1 MSENAEISGSSK
13 ENPLQEFE
21 EYEKLLTKLEEN
33 NRKSTR
39 RMYLFFCLIFLVFVA
54 VIGLSL
60 VFIDSSFISELRSG
74 NSSLMKN
81 TDYLEIVIPILI
93 AIVAAFIAFLGM
105 NRLRDMDEQMDQMRN
120 SIDIE
125 LDKEMKRVADLRNDL
140 AVQINVAVK
149 DGLSAEMQKS
159 TEESKK
165 QIEEKENSAL
175 TAIQEEME
183 AFSAV
188 KGTAEKLQR
197 ALEEKYGFIFAS
209 VGEPGAGKEDYDI
222 QSKISDK
229 DASAATKRE
238 TEKQIAALLRKVG
251 SVYDAHKAV
260 EALWSVSDSDKP
272 DNIVELTQR
281 YVEKVVSSD
290 STLRGDADDY
300 HNLAAECARHS
311 FYQLSCDVCQ
321 KGLDYFP
328 DDIDLLAD
336 WVKYGTKLGNI
347 QAVQTGP
354 LLRLLTIDKTY
365 WNWRAFDFTVDYYLE
380 TKKFDAAEQLA
391 EDFIRYLPYEE
402 RAYRS
407 LADVREQKYAKEEGT
422 EKVIEALQRA
432 TNQDIACP
440 LCANRLAEI
449 LCDCGRLEEA
459 LDSAN
464 RALRDL
470 SQEQPS
476 INYGYVIYRR
486 GLIQDRLA
494 FQMQEAGDENARHIA
509 QRAALD
515 YQVAVSSHWLSAIT
529 ERQAKVRYSLLKIY
543 FDLDDDGS

>member
-1 MSENAEISGSSK
+1 MSGNTEISGSSK

-21 EYEKLLTKLEEN
+21 EYEKLLKKLEEN
-33 NRKSTR
+33 HRKSTR
-39 RMYLFFCLIFLVFVA
+39 RMYLFFCLIFLVFVI

-60 VFIDSSFISELRSG
+60 VFIDNNFISELRSG

-81 TDYLEIVIPILI
+81 TDYLEIVLPILI

-125 LDKEMKRVADLRNDL
+125 LDKEMKRVTALRKDLVAHVDDAIGQKTQDFADKMKKGLAKESKARLQDVEDGKQRAISAIETGIGELTELIQVSGDDL
-140 AVQINVAVK
+140 A
-149 DGLSAEMQKS
+149 
-159 TEESKK
+159 K
-165 QIEEKENSAL
+165 QIQADEERRKNFEDRYQWLLSNTETSSLLLKE
-175 TAIQEEME
+175 
-183 AFSAV
+183 
-188 KGTAEKLQR
+188 
-197 ALEEKYGFIFAS
+197 
-209 VGEPGAGKEDYDI
+209 P
-222 QSKISDK
+222 
-229 DASAATKRE
+229 
-238 TEKQIAALLRKVG
+238 G
-251 SVYDAHKAV
+251 SVYDVHKAV
-260 EALWSVSDSDKP
+260 EELWNRNDKL
-272 DNIVELTQR
+272 DNTIALTQR
-281 YVEKVVSSD
+281 YVEKVVENSS
-290 STLRGDADDY
+290 TIRGDADSY
-300 HNLAAECARHS
+300 HNLAAECARHAL
-311 FYQLSCDVCQ
+311 YKLSCDVCE
-321 KGLDYFP
+321 KGVEYFP
-328 DDIDLLAD
+328 GDIDLLAD
-336 WVKYGTKLGNI
+336 WVQYGAKLGNT
-347 QAVQTGP
+347 QAVRDGP
-354 LLRLLTIDKTY
+354 LAKLLTIDMTH
-365 WNWRAFDFTVDYYLE
+365 WNWRVFDFTVNFYLAVAE
-380 TKKFDAAEQLA
+380 FDAAEQLA
-391 EDFIRYLPYEE
+391 EDFIQYLPYEE

-509 QRAALD
+509 KRAALD
-515 YQVAVSSHWLSAIT
+515 YQVAIGSHRLSAIT
-529 ERQAKVRYSLLKIY
+529 ERQAKVRYGLLNTY
-543 FDLDDDGS
+543 FDIGDD